1 MDAVII
7 AKPPILPIDPSLA
20 VSVPHA
26 GNVLV
31 TISCDFLRKEEQ
43 KTQEEQK
50 TESKYYNLSK
60 YGPNDIASKNKIS
73 TIVTITITKLNGPLL
88 CNCESTLGHML
99 CDIQIVGVLQQPFFV
114 LPTINWY
121 FPSTS
126 TRIKL

>member
-31 TISCDFLRKEEQ
+31 AIPCDLRKEEQ

-60 YGPNDIASKNKIS
+60 YGPNDVASKNKIS
-73 TIVTITITKLNGPLL
+73 TIIIIIIIKLNGPLL
-88 CNCESTLGHML
+88 CNCESTLSHAM
-99 CDIQIVGVLQQPFFV
+99 
-114 LPTINWY
+114 
-121 FPSTS
+121 
-126 TRIKL
+126 